1 MKVSLKVMPF
11 VVYFMLF
18 ISQTCENFTELCYI
32 TEGAS
37 EQEHVL
43 PSVKVALLPLQPHGH
58 SILKCL
64 VIHSL
69 CVLAGCLSKDPR
81 GEHMVVQG

>member
-11 VVYFMLF
+11 VVYFMLL

-37 EQEHVL
+37 EQEHVAF
-43 PSVKVALLPLQPHGH
+43 SKVALLPLQPHGH

-64 VIHSL
+64 MFHSL
-69 CVLAGCLSKDPR
+69 RVLAGCLSKDPR